1 MMKAI
6 DFGSLLGA
14 QVTALVEAELE
25 AAESTS
31 QFIEAVGFEK
41 DKDGSLALRMVAF
54 DMVRRDSDGK
64 MRKHT
69 ISIPA
74 LTLVPLPLL
83 TVESATIDFSARV
96 ESVHDRKD
104 DEDRKLPRRQFPL
117 AKRKRLVTR
126 LARRQQG
133 GAYLEADLNVSVKL
147 AQSPFP
153 LGIER
158 LLNTADLSVQDETDE

>member
-14 QVTALVEAELE
+14 QVTGLVEAELE

-31 QFIEAVGFEK
+31 QFIEAVGFKKSE
-41 DKDGSLALRMVAF
+41 DGSLALRMVAF

-69 ISIPA
+69 INIPA

-83 TVESATIDFSARV
+83 TVESATIDFYARV
-96 ESVHDRKD
+96 ESVLDRQD
-104 DEDRKLPRRQFPL
+104 DEQSKLPRRRFAT

-126 LARRQQG
+126 LARSQKAG
-133 GAYLEADLNVSVKL
+133 EHLEADLNVKVKL